1 MLDMS
6 SKSIVDYRVI
16 TSIGPI
22 ISSDMLYLGKMAHAE
37 SSFSRLE
44 FSGDKLLAVAA
55 NNAKDPSRVIFM
67 AYKDDAPVG
76 VFVGNVASYYFG
88 PDLVAVDTIW
98 YVVPE
103 QRGSYVGIKLLELFE
118 NWAKSK
124 GAADIRIGQSSTIKP
139 EVFEGLLEKRG
150 YKFIG
155 ANYRMGTQS

>member
-6 SKSIVDYRVI
+6 SKPVIDYRVI
-16 TSIGPI
+16 TSIGPT
-22 ISSDMLYLGKMAHAE
+22 ISADILYLGKMAHAE

-44 FSGDKLLAVAA
+44 FNDDKLLAVAA
-55 NNAKDPSRVIFM
+55 NNAKDPNRVIFM
-67 AYKDDAPVG
+67 AYNGDAPVG

-98 YVVPE
+98 YVIPE
-103 QRGSYVGIKLLELFE
+103 QRGTHVGIKLLELFE

-155 ANYRMGTQS
+155 ANYRMGTKS

>member
-1 MLDMS
+1 MFDMN
-6 SKSIVDYRVI
+6 SKPVIDYRVI
-16 TSIGPI
+16 TSIGPN
-22 ISSDMLYLGKMAHAE
+22 ISDDMLYLGKMAHAE

-44 FSGDKLLAVAA
+44 FSGDKLLSVAA
-55 NNAKDPSRVIFM
+55 SNAKDPDRVIFM
-67 AYKDDAPVG
+67 AYSGDAPVG
-76 VFVGNVASYYFG
+76 VFVGNIASYYFG

-98 YVVPE
+98 YVIPE
-103 QRGSYVGIKLLELFE
+103 QRGTYVGIKLLELFE

-155 ANYRMGTQS
+155 ANYRMGIKL

>member
-1 MLDMS
+1 MFDMS
-6 SKSIVDYRVI
+6 SKPVIDYRVI
-16 TSIGPI
+16 TSIGPT
-22 ISSDMLYLGKMAHAE
+22 ISDDMLYLGKMAHAE

-44 FSGDKLLAVAA
+44 FSGDKLLSVAA
-55 NNAKDPSRVIFM
+55 SNAKDPDRVIFM
-67 AYKDDAPVG
+67 AYSGDAPVG
-76 VFVGNVASYYFG
+76 VFVGNIASYYFG

-98 YVVPE
+98 YVIPE
-103 QRGSYVGIKLLELFE
+103 QRGTYVGIKLLELFE

-155 ANYRMGTQS
+155 ANYRMGTKS

>member
-1 MLDMS
+1 MLDTS

-55 NNAKDPSRVIFM
+55 NNAKDPNRVIFM

>member
-6 SKSIVDYRVI
+6 SKPVIDYRVI
-16 TSIGPI
+16 TSIGPT
-22 ISSDMLYLGKMAHAE
+22 ISGDMLYLGKMAHAE

-44 FSGDKLLAVAA
+44 FSSDKLLAVAA
-55 NNAKDPSRVIFM
+55 NNANDPDRVIFM
-67 AYKDDAPVG
+67 AYNGDAPVG
-76 VFVGNVASYYFG
+76 VFVGNVSSYYFG

-98 YVVPE
+98 YVIPE
-103 QRGSYVGIKLLELFE
+103 QRGTYVGIKLLELFE

-124 GAADIRIGQSSTIKP
+124 GAVDIRIGQSSTIKP

-155 ANYRMGTQS
+155 ANYRMGTKS

>member
-1 MLDMS
+1 MS

-150 YKFIG
+150 YNFIG

>member
-1 MLDMS
+1 MFDMS
-6 SKSIVDYRVI
+6 SKPVIDYRVI
-16 TSIGPI
+16 TSIGPT
-22 ISSDMLYLGKMAHAE
+22 ISGDMLYLGKMAHAE

-44 FSGDKLLAVAA
+44 FSGDKLLSVAA
-55 NNAKDPSRVIFM
+55 SNAKDPDRVIFM
-67 AYKDDAPVG
+67 AYSGDAPVG
-76 VFVGNVASYYFG
+76 VFVGNIASYYFG

-98 YVVPE
+98 YVIPE
-103 QRGSYVGIKLLELFE
+103 QRGTYVGIKLLELFE

-155 ANYRMGTQS
+155 ANYRMGIKL

>member
-1 MLDMS
+1 MFDMS
-6 SKSIVDYRVI
+6 SKPVIDYRVI
-16 TSIGPI
+16 TSIGPT
-22 ISSDMLYLGKMAHAE
+22 ISDDMLYLGKMAHAE

-44 FSGDKLLAVAA
+44 FSGDKLLSVAA
-55 NNAKDPSRVIFM
+55 SNAKDPDRVIFM
-67 AYKDDAPVG
+67 AYSGDAPVG
-76 VFVGNVASYYFG
+76 VFVGNIASYYFG

-98 YVVPE
+98 YVIPE
-103 QRGSYVGIKLLELFE
+103 QRGTYVGIKLLELFE

-155 ANYRMGTQS
+155 ANYRMGIKL

>member
-1 MLDMS
+1 MFDMS
-6 SKSIVDYRVI
+6 SKPVIDYRVI
-16 TSIGPI
+16 TSIGPT
-22 ISSDMLYLGKMAHAE
+22 ISDDMLYLGKMAHAE

-44 FSGDKLLAVAA
+44 FSGDKLLSVAA
-55 NNAKDPSRVIFM
+55 SNAKDPDRVIFM
-67 AYKDDAPVG
+67 AYSGDAPVG
-76 VFVGNVASYYFG
+76 VFVGNIASYYFG

-98 YVVPE
+98 YVIPE
-103 QRGSYVGIKLLELFE
+103 QRGTYVGIKLLELFE

-155 ANYRMGTQS
+155 ANYRMGTKL

>member
-16 TSIGPI
+16 TSIGSI

-150 YKFIG
+150 YNFIG

>member
-1 MLDMS
+1 MFDMS
-6 SKSIVDYRVI
+6 SKPVIDYRVI
-16 TSIGPI
+16 TSIGPT
-22 ISSDMLYLGKMAHAE
+22 ISDDMLYLGKMAHAE

-44 FSGDKLLAVAA
+44 FSGDKLLSVAA
-55 NNAKDPSRVIFM
+55 SNAKDPDRVIFM
-67 AYKDDAPVG
+67 AYSGDAPVG
-76 VFVGNVASYYFG
+76 VFVGNIASYYFG

-98 YVVPE
+98 YVIPE
-103 QRGSYVGIKLLELFE
+103 QRGTYVGIKLLELFE

-155 ANYRMGTQS
+155 ANYRMGT